1 MRSTQPLYAGL
12 LLALLGFGCRAE
24 RVEVGSTQ
32 SPEARSA
39 SAPVETNAHLAW
51 GNAVTW
57 QSWDSAQS
65 LARKEGKAICLVVYA
80 NWCSHCKELAP
91 VFAQPEV
98 ASAARELVMVHQD
111 QDENPEWLTERF
123 GAYGTSV
130 PRVFFVAAD
139 GKVREDLTSGH
150 PRYPYFYAPM
160 VTDQLVANM
169 RAASTAAAHPMIPTS
184 NHGP

>member
-1 MRSTQPLYAGL
+1 M
-12 LLALLGFGCRAE
+12 
-24 RVEVGSTQ
+24 
-32 SPEARSA
+32 
-39 SAPVETNAHLAW
+39 AW

-57 QSWDSAQS
+57 QSWDSAQTI
-65 LARKEGKAICLVVYA
+65 ARKEGKPICLVVYA

-91 VFAQPEV
+91 VFSQPEV

-123 GAYGTSV
+123 GSYGSSV
-130 PRVFFVAAD
+130 PRVFFLAPD

-160 VTDQLVANM
+160 
-169 RAASTAAAHPMIPTS
+169 
-184 NHGP
+184 